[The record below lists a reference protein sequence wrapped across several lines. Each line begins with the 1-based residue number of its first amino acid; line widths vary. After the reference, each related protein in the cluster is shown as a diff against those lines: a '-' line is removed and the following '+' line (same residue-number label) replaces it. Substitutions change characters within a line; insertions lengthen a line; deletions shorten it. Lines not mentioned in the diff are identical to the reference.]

1 MTSQDGKGEVFN
13 SGNKKKRCH
22 NCEIEEEVGG

>member
-22 NCEIEEEVGG
+22 NCEIEEVGG